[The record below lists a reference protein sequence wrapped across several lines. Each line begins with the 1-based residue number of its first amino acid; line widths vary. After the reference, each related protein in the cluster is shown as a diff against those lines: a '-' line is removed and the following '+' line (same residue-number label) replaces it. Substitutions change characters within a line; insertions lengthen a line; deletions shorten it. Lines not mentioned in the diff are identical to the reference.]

1 MMHAVFALLAVLSI
15 WDYPSRFPDHERLR
29 AEFVRAVRAGD
40 TEAMEKASRAG
51 AELLPDDP
59 TWAYNFACSLACR
72 EKRAEALDQLDRAV
86 DLGFRDADVISSDS
100 DLKRISSDRRF
111 ADIVRRAKETK
122 ERPILLGPM
131 AVTDATGVTGGS
143 LALGEQNML
152 WDFDDGCFIAR
163 MKLSPGAEGGNAG
176 DLYMNRDG
184 GHSRLVVTNFPGLTE
199 VKLDAIGRERRLDLD
214 FPNVKFP
221 YPVFGNCSR
230 AYLHDVFW
238 RSIPRAMMT
247 SDTRRLQTMSS
258 LYLSNQIWVFPANAD
273 YPPIGTNGDVFVS
286 VAPYWLVTQGRSWSD
301 QYYLRAA
308 LEASR
313 SFSPETKRD
322 VVARRLLAPTIMTLV
337 RKSLKGV
344 DGEDAYLTEK
354 AHPTCMP
361 PNGLDLARLKTLAA
375 EMTPESVPPLVRIFR
390 MGAPV
395 KEKPKYPEITYVT
408 PFAAAI
414 VLRSPDDERTFDFAF
429 SGADEIECRV
439 VHDPLGAAKVVEQK
453 GGAVRLAIDRTK
465 LKGTARVD
473 LAAFGRGKGTGWGA
487 PAYVSFSIVDTEA
500 PYYDPALVP
509 KLEVK

>member
-1 MMHAVFALLAVLSI
+1 MTAACVLLAVLSI
-15 WDYPSRFPDHERLR
+15 WDYPARFPEHERLR
-29 AEFVRAVRAGD
+29 AEFTRAVRAGD
-40 TEAMEKASRAG
+40 VKAMESAARSG

-59 TWAYNFACSLACR
+59 TWAYNLACSLAYH
-72 EKRAEALDQLDRAV
+72 EKPDEALDQLDAAV
-86 DLGFRDADVISSDS
+86 DLGFRDADAIAADV
-100 DLKRISSDRRF
+100 DLKRIASNRRF
-111 ADIVRRAKETK
+111 AEIVKRARDMKD
-122 ERPILLGPM
+122 RQILLGPM
-131 AVTDATGVTGGS
+131 AVAAATGIAGES

-152 WDFDDGCFIAR
+152 WDFDDGCFVAR
-163 MKLSPGAEGGNAG
+163 MSLAPGKGGGNAG

-184 GHSRLVVTNFPGLTE
+184 GHSRLVVTNYPGLTE
-199 VKLDAIGRERRLDLD
+199 VKLDQMGRERHMDLD
-214 FPNVKFP
+214 FPNIKFP

-230 AYLHDVFW
+230 AYLHEVFW

-247 SDTRRLQTMSS
+247 SDTRRIRTMSS
-258 LYLSNQIWVFPANAD
+258 FYLSNQIWVFPANAD
-273 YPPIGTNGDVFVS
+273 YPPVGTNGDVFAS

-313 SFSPETKRD
+313 SMNPETKAD
-322 VVARRLLAPTIMTLV
+322 VVARRLLAPTIMTLI

-361 PNGLDLARLKTLAA
+361 ANGHDMARLKKLAS
-375 EMTPESVPPLVRIFR
+375 ELKPGSVPPLVRIAR

-395 KEKPKYPEITYVT
+395 KEKPKFPEITYVT
-408 PFAAAI
+408 PFAAAV

-429 SGADEIECRV
+429 EGAPEIACRI
-439 VHDPLGAAKVVEQK
+439 VHDPAGAAKIAEQK
-453 GGAVRLAIDRTK
+453 NGAVRLVIDRTK

-473 LAAFGRGKGTGWGA
+473 LAAFGRASGTGWGA
-487 PAYVSFSIVDTEA
+487 PAYVSFAVVDADA

-509 KLEVK
+509 QTEVK